1 MASLASSS
9 EQLSA
14 SLSRARQTW
23 QRTRELWNDPVSR
36 EFESKHWA
44 QVEPTTQPLIEQMKR
59 LAAVIEQARGN
70 VK

>member
-1 MASLASSS
+1 MASLANSS

-14 SLSRARQTW
+14 SISRARQTW
-23 QRTRELWNDPVSR
+23 HSTREVWNDPVSR

-44 QVEPTTQPLIEQMKR
+44 QLEPTTQPVIEQMKR
-59 LAAVIEQARGN
+59 LAALIEQARGS